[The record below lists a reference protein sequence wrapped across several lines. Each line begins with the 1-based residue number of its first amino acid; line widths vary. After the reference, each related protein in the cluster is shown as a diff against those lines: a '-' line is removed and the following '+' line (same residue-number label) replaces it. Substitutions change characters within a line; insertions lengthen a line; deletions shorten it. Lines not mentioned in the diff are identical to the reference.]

1 MGLKNHLSCKECE
14 GTRAPAGVIFSL
26 SVLTLV
32 SCKNNNNESGVEI
45 APTEEN
51 IPEVKKAERIQREN
65 ENEGVLRTQD
75 MTALYKELNMTEE
88 QVKRFQD
95 DYRQK
100 LNNRSSDNI
109 VDHNLID
116 LQMDESLK
124 EVLSAEQYASYQD
137 WKKRNPSEK

>member
-1 MGLKNHLSCKECE
+1 M
-14 GTRAPAGVIFSL
+14 
-26 SVLTLV
+26 

-65 ENEGVLRTQD
+65 ENKGVLRTQD

-124 EVLSAEQYASYQD
+124 EVLSPEQYASYQD
-137 WKKRNPSEK
+137 WKKRNLSEK